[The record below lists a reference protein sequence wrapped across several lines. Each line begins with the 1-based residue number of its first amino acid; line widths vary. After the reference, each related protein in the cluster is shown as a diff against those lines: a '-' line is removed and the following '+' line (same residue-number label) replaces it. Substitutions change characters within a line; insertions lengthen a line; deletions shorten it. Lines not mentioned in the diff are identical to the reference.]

1 MAAGHHPSLVPL
13 LGFALLSSGCHSW
26 QVQSVPAAELLAASS
41 PPAEIRLKLLDSTQL
56 VLREPRLTGD
66 SVAGMMRGTRAAVPV
81 ADVAQVA
88 VRRFSPGRTVGLVAA
103 SVASLFGVA
112 AAVCAAES
120 CGAGVWDAD

>member
-1 MAAGHHPSLVPL
+1 MAARHPPSLLLL
-13 LGFALLSSGCHSW
+13 LGFVLLSSGCHSW
-26 QVQSVPAAELLAASS
+26 QVQSVPPAELLAAPS
-41 PPAEIRLKLLDSTQL
+41 PPAEIRLKLLDSTQV

-66 SVAGMMRGTRAAVPV
+66 SVAGMVKGARAAVPV
-81 ADVAQVA
+81 AHVAQVA
-88 VRRFSPGRTVGLVAA
+88 VRRFSAGRTVGLVAA